1 MQTAINYARHG
12 VGLTG
17 PNPSVGCV
25 VVKNNFLISAARTD
39 NGGRPHAETIALNLA
54 GKNAEGATLYVT
66 LEPCSHQ
73 GKTPPCIEKI
83 LSNSIK
89 RVVVGCLDPDKRN
102 SGLGI
107 NGLKQKG
114 IEVSI
119 GCLQNEAEKLIL
131 GFNSRIKNKK
141 PFIVVKI
148 ASSIDG
154 KISLLNGRS
163 KWITNKHTRR
173 YIHHLRLRNDA
184 ILTGI
189 GTVLKDNPLLNCRVM
204 GMEKF
209 SPKIFVLDSNLK
221 IVSNLKLFKNFKN
234 LSLITTNSFDKNNAN
249 KLNNKNVKFEVLD
262 KDSNNQVNLLNLVKY
277 LAQQEINNLLIEA
290 GPKVITNFLNAG
302 LVDRIVLC
310 RAGKLFGSDAIPFI
324 ENQNLQKIEHSKNF
338 VLKESFIIKEDVIE
352 FWDIK
357 Q

>member
-1 MQTAINYARHG
+1 M
-12 VGLTG
+12 
-17 PNPSVGCV
+17 
-25 VVKNNFLISAARTD
+25 
-39 NGGRPHAETIALNLA
+39 
-54 GKNAEGATLYVT
+54 
-66 LEPCSHQ
+66 
-73 GKTPPCIEKI
+73 
-83 LSNSIK
+83 
-89 RVVVGCLDPDKRN
+89 
-102 SGLGI
+102 
-107 NGLKQKG
+107 
-114 IEVSI
+114 
-119 GCLQNEAEKLIL
+119 
-131 GFNSRIKNKK
+131 
-141 PFIVVKI
+141 
-148 ASSIDG
+148 
-154 KISLLNGRS
+154 
-163 KWITNKHTRR
+163 
-173 YIHHLRLRNDA
+173 RNDA